1 MTAVPPRGSRSSSDA
16 AAHRDAVPDG
26 HQEPLPE
33 VSRRA
38 FVEQVMGMPVSIH
51 VRGDVRGELDRPV
64 VATAVEQAF
73 GVLRRVDSVFSTWR
87 DDSDLMRLRRGDLA
101 PAQAHPWLA
110 EVEQLCVEAEGR
122 TGGLF
127 SASFGQTATRARSGV
142 SSATA
147 AYDPTG
153 LVKGWAVERAAMH
166 LRHVAGISWCVN
178 AGGDLLAGVGH
189 EASAS
194 TWRIGIED
202 PRVPGVVA
210 ATVPLRVGG
219 LATSGTAAR
228 GAHVLDPRTGAPV
241 TRDGS
246 ATVWG
251 PTLLWADV
259 WATALFVDPRAAEA
273 ALVGADPAYRSLL
286 L

>member
-1 MTAVPPRGSRSSSDA
+1 MTTA
-16 AAHRDAVPDG
+16 AAPNAQADIA
-26 HQEPLPE
+26 
-33 VSRRA
+33 RRA

-51 VRGDVRGELDRPV
+51 VRGDERGEVDRRAI
-64 VATAVEQAF
+64 ATAVEQAF

-110 EVEQLCVEAEGR
+110 EVEQLCAEAER
-122 TGGLF
+122 QTRGLS
-127 SASFGQTATRARSGV
+127 SASFGQIATRAHGV

-166 LRHVAGISWCVN
+166 LRHVPGISWCVN
-178 AGGDLLAGVGH
+178 AGGDLLAGAGR
-189 EASAS
+189 EASPS
-194 TWRIGIED
+194 TWRVGIED

-210 ATVPLRVGG
+210 ATIPLRVGG
-219 LATSGTAAR
+219 LATSGAAAR

-259 WATALFVDPRAAEA
+259 WATALFVDPQAGEA
-273 ALVGADPAYRSLL
+273 ALGDADPAYRSLL